1 MELNMSNPKLI
12 LQEGISDQQIAS
24 IPPQTVY
31 LSIKRIMDIVMIIAT
46 LPVTIPVLLITA
58 IFIKL
63 ESKGPVFFW
72 QKRVG
77 AFGKSF
83 NMLKLRSM
91 TTDSEKEGSQF
102 ASNTDKRV
110 TKVGRIIRKMRIDE
124 IPQLWNVLK
133 GEMSIIGP
141 RPEQVS
147 FVNKFNLTIPNY
159 ADRHVVAP
167 GITGLAQT
175 VQGYVDDE
183 NGTVVKLKYDLEYI
197 NSLSFM
203 TDMKIV
209 YKTIYTILTGF
220 GAR

>member
-1 MELNMSNPKLI
+1 MSNPKLI
-12 LQEGISDQQIAS
+12 LQEGISDEQIAS

-31 LSIKRIMDIVMIIAT
+31 LSIKRLMDIVMIIAT
-46 LPVTIPVLLITA
+46 LPVTLPVLLITA
-58 IFIKL
+58 ILIKL
-63 ESKGPVFFW
+63 ESKGSVFFW
-72 QKRVG
+72 QERVG
-77 AFGKSF
+77 TFGKPF

-102 ASNTDKRV
+102 ASSTDKRV

-147 FVNKFNLTIPNY
+147 FVNKFNKTIPNY

-197 NSLSFM
+197 NNMSFIM
-203 TDMKIV
+203 DMKIV

>member
-1 MELNMSNPKLI
+1 MSNPKLI
-12 LQEGISDQQIAS
+12 LQEEISNEKITS
-24 IPPQTVY
+24 IPPQTIY
-31 LSIKRIMDIVMIIAT
+31 LTIKRIMDVVMIIAT

-58 IFIKL
+58 LLIKL

-72 QKRVG
+72 QERVG
-77 AFGKSF
+77 TFGKPF

-102 ASNTDKRV
+102 ASSTDKRV
-110 TKVGRIIRKMRIDE
+110 TKVGRVIRKMRIDE

-147 FVNKFNLTIPNY
+147 FVNKFNKSIPNY
-159 ADRHVVAP
+159 SDRHVVAP

-197 NSLSFM
+197 KNMSFIM
-203 TDMKIV
+203 DMKIV
-209 YKTIYTILTGF
+209 YRTIYTIMTGF

>member
-1 MELNMSNPKLI
+1 MSNPKLI
-12 LQEGISDQQIAS
+12 LQEEISKEKITS
-24 IPPQTVY
+24 IPPQTIY
-31 LSIKRIMDIVMIIAT
+31 LTIKRIIDVAMIIAT

-58 IFIKL
+58 LLIKL

-72 QKRVG
+72 QERVG
-77 AFGKSF
+77 TFGKPF

-102 ASNTDKRV
+102 ASSTDKRV
-110 TKVGRIIRKMRIDE
+110 TKVGRVIRKMRIDE

-147 FVNKFNLTIPNY
+147 FVNKFNKSIPNY
-159 ADRHVVAP
+159 SDRHVVAP

-197 NSLSFM
+197 KNMSFIM
-203 TDMKIV
+203 DMKIV
-209 YKTIYTILTGF
+209 YRTIYTIITGF

>member
-1 MELNMSNPKLI
+1 MESTMSNPKLI
-12 LQEGISDQQIAS
+12 LQEGISDELITS
-24 IPPQTVY
+24 IPPQTIY
-31 LSIKRIMDIVMIIAT
+31 LTIKRMMDIVMIIAT
-46 LPVTIPVLLITA
+46 SPVTIPVLLITA
-58 IFIKL
+58 ILIKL

-72 QKRVG
+72 QERVG
-77 AFGKSF
+77 TFGKSF

-110 TKVGRIIRKMRIDE
+110 TKVGRVIRKMRIDE

-147 FVNKFNLTIPNY
+147 FVNKFNKTIPNY

-197 NSLSFM
+197 KNMSFIM
-203 TDMKIV
+203 DMKIV
-209 YKTIYTILTGF
+209 YKTVYTIMTGF

>member
-1 MELNMSNPKLI
+1 MSNPKLI
-12 LQEGISDQQIAS
+12 LQEGISGDQIAS
-24 IPPQTVY
+24 IPPQTIY
-31 LSIKRIMDIVMIIAT
+31 LTIKRMMDIVMIIAT
-46 LPVTIPVLLITA
+46 SPVTIPVLLITA
-58 IFIKL
+58 ILIKL

-72 QKRVG
+72 QERVG
-77 AFGKSF
+77 TFGKSF

-147 FVNKFNLTIPNY
+147 FVNKFNKSIPNY

-197 NSLSFM
+197 KNMSFIM
-203 TDMKIV
+203 DMKIV
-209 YKTIYTILTGF
+209 YKTVYTIMTGF

>member
-1 MELNMSNPKLI
+1 MSNPKLI
-12 LQEGISDQQIAS
+12 LQEEISNEKIIS
-24 IPPQTVY
+24 IPPQTIY
-31 LSIKRIMDIVMIIAT
+31 LTIKRIIDIVMIIAT

-58 IFIKL
+58 LLIKL

-72 QKRVG
+72 QERVG
-77 AFGKSF
+77 TFGKPF

-102 ASNTDKRV
+102 ASSTDKRV
-110 TKVGRIIRKMRIDE
+110 TKVGRVIRKMRIDE

-147 FVNKFNLTIPNY
+147 FVNKFNKSIPNY
-159 ADRHVVAP
+159 SDRHVVAP

-197 NSLSFM
+197 KNMSFIM
-203 TDMKIV
+203 DMKIV
-209 YKTIYTILTGF
+209 YRTIYTIMTGF

>member
-1 MELNMSNPKLI
+1 MSNPKLI
-12 LQEGISDQQIAS
+12 LQEEISNEKITS
-24 IPPQTVY
+24 IPPQTIY
-31 LSIKRIMDIVMIIAT
+31 LTIKRIIDIVMIIAT

-58 IFIKL
+58 LLIKL

-72 QKRVG
+72 QERVG
-77 AFGKSF
+77 TFGKPF

-102 ASNTDKRV
+102 ASSTDKRV
-110 TKVGRIIRKMRIDE
+110 TKVGRVIRKMRIDE

-147 FVNKFNLTIPNY
+147 FVNKFNKSIPNY
-159 ADRHVVAP
+159 SDRHVVAP

-197 NSLSFM
+197 KNMSFIM
-203 TDMKIV
+203 DMKIV
-209 YKTIYTILTGF
+209 YRTIYTIMTGF

>member
-1 MELNMSNPKLI
+1 MSNPKLI
-12 LQEGISDQQIAS
+12 LQEEISNEKITS
-24 IPPQTVY
+24 IPPQTIY
-31 LSIKRIMDIVMIIAT
+31 LTIKRIMDIVMIIAT

-58 IFIKL
+58 LLIKL

-72 QKRVG
+72 QERVG
-77 AFGKSF
+77 TFGKPF

-102 ASNTDKRV
+102 ASSTDKRV
-110 TKVGRIIRKMRIDE
+110 TKVGRVIRKMRIDE

-147 FVNKFNLTIPNY
+147 FVNKFNKSIPNY
-159 ADRHVVAP
+159 SDRHVVAP

-197 NSLSFM
+197 KNMSFIM
-203 TDMKIV
+203 DMKIV
-209 YKTIYTILTGF
+209 YRTIYTIITGF

>member
-1 MELNMSNPKLI
+1 MSNPKLI
-12 LQEGISDQQIAS
+12 LQEEISNEKITS
-24 IPPQTVY
+24 IPPQTIY
-31 LSIKRIMDIVMIIAT
+31 LTIKRIMDVVMIIAT

-58 IFIKL
+58 LLIKL

-72 QKRVG
+72 QERVG
-77 AFGKSF
+77 TFGKPF

-102 ASNTDKRV
+102 ASSTDKRV
-110 TKVGRIIRKMRIDE
+110 TKVGRVIRKMRIDE

-147 FVNKFNLTIPNY
+147 FVNKFNKSIPNY
-159 ADRHVVAP
+159 SDRHVVAP

-197 NSLSFM
+197 KNMSFIM
-203 TDMKIV
+203 DMKIV
-209 YKTIYTILTGF
+209 YRTIYTIITGF

>member
-1 MELNMSNPKLI
+1 MSNPKLI
-12 LQEGISDQQIAS
+12 LQEGISAEQIAS

-31 LSIKRIMDIVMIIAT
+31 LSIKRIMDVVMIIAT

-58 IFIKL
+58 ILIKL

-72 QKRVG
+72 QERVG
-77 AFGKSF
+77 TFGKSF

-147 FVNKFNLTIPNY
+147 FVNKFNKTIPNY

-197 NSLSFM
+197 KGMSFFM
-203 TDMKIV
+203 DMKIV